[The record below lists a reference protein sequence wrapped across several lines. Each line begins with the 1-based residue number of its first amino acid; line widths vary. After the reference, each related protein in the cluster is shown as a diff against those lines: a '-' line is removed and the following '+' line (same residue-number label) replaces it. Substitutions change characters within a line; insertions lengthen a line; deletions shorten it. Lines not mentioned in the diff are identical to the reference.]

1 MDKVRALLPAHVSI
15 QPWRMQIFAQLP
27 YPDNY
32 KAFRQKRGQ
41 AMQPVQRPSKLP
53 ALPLG
58 LDVGEVPSVT
68 DLEAAVVAVFS
79 GTQAPEVSPTLAY
92 QSQHHVVRYV

>member
-1 MDKVRALLPAHVSI
+1 MDKVRALLPADVSI
-15 QPWRMQIFAQLP
+15 QPWHMQIFTQLP

-32 KAFRQKRGQ
+32 KAFKQKRGQ
-41 AMQPVQRPSKLP
+41 AMQPVHKPSKLP

-68 DLEAAVVAVFS
+68 DLKAAVVAAFS
-79 GTQAPEVSPTLAY
+79 GRQAPEV
-92 QSQHHVVRYV
+92 